1 MKIKRI
7 YLSQKRGGN
16 GYISSF
22 SVSIGKN
29 EAQSCGFIQDDRPLL
44 MCKSIEDENGQ
55 IIIKPKRIS
64 ISKDL
69 IEKAIQLADNWY
81 SESLQSGVTI
91 WNAKEIWGD
100 FMVRHKC
107 ETVNLPAEQAL
118 LDFLLGLSIEEI
130 SDLATLMNIGRNY
143 DANINL
149 PSVDRFIDYW
159 EYISPLIPDSF
170 EELVEYLMEKLP
182 LAEYLRKGVLFV
194 KLPVGVDPLNMSM
207 EEIDE
212 LK

>member
-1 MKIKRI
+1 
-7 YLSQKRGGN
+7 
-16 GYISSF
+16 
-22 SVSIGKN
+22 
-29 EAQSCGFIQDDRPLL
+29 
-44 MCKSIEDENGQ
+44 
-55 IIIKPKRIS
+55 
-64 ISKDL
+64 
-69 IEKAIQLADNWY
+69 
-81 SESLQSGVTI
+81 
-91 WNAKEIWGD
+91 
-100 FMVRHKC
+100 MVRHKC

-143 DANINL
+143 DENINL